1 MFESRP
7 HRHPVQTF
15 QFWFIVLTCF
25 CGVTAWKLDL
35 LSWSPPSHSPR
46 ILTDEPLPPPPPD
59 TARLIPRD
67 LADTPPE
74 PASAPL
80 APPSESSL
88 APGQRVVPIAGEES
102 AFDAPPPQRVI
113 RTASAEVVAPPSGM
127 PPESREARTEL
138 PAASQAP
145 PPSQPGL
152 DLPAVDRLIDAGDD
166 VNANR
171 QLSSWYWQQP
181 EHRPELMDRLNL
193 LASRIYF
200 QPQPHYMEPYV
211 VQFGERL
218 ETIAKK
224 YNVPWEYL
232 AKLNRIEPQ
241 RIQAGQKL
249 KVIQGPFSAVVD
261 LSDYE
266 LTVHAHGYYVT
277 RFSVGIGKDGSTPT
291 GTFRVT
297 DKVTDPDYYGP
308 DGVIAHDD
316 PANPLGERWLAI
328 NNAQGTLQG
337 YGIHGT
343 TDPSSIGKSES
354 QGCLRLRD
362 REIEALYDFL
372 TVGSEVIIK
381 P

>member
-1 MFESRP
+1 MFESRS

-25 CGVTAWKLDL
+25 GAVTAWKLDL
-35 LSWSPPSHSPR
+35 ISWNPPHHSPR
-46 ILTDEPLPPPPPD
+46 ILTDEPLPPPPAD
-59 TARLIPRD
+59 AGQFEPRD
-67 LADTPPE
+67 LAGTAPEPTPPPPDQPPE
-74 PASAPL
+74 TPAAS
-80 APPSESSL
+80 
-88 APGQRVVPIAGEES
+88 GQRVFPIVGEGTG
-102 AFDAPPPQRVI
+102 ADANPPQRVI
-113 RTASAEVVAPPSGM
+113 RTVSAEAVAPAPEM
-127 PPESREARTEL
+127 PPENREAKTDV
-138 PAASQAP
+138 PAASPAS
-145 PPSQPGL
+145 PPSRPEI
-152 DLPAVDRLIDAGDD
+152 DLAAVDRLINAGDD
-166 VNANR
+166 VNAHR
-171 QLSSWYWQQP
+171 QLSRWYWQLP
-181 EHRPELMDRLNL
+181 ERRPELMERLNL

-200 QPQPHYMEPYV
+200 QPQPHYIDPYA

-218 ETIAKK
+218 ETIAKM
-224 YNVPWEYL
+224 YSVPWEYL
-232 AKLNRIEPQ
+232 AKLNRVDP
-241 RIQAGQKL
+241 RKIQAGQKL

-297 DKVTDPDYYGP
+297 DKVIDPDYYGP

-328 NNAQGTLQG
+328 NNEQGTLQG

-343 TDPSSIGKSES
+343 IDPSSIGKSES